1 MGYKNWKPE
10 IEAEIRSRL
19 IGGETPRQ
27 ISNDLNM
34 SRSNIK
40 DYYENYININ
50 DEKAKIQAEN
60 KQILDSIIENNQIIQ
75 YKDEYLMPL
84 WRGFLKQND
93 LCSMKHAYSSPD
105 HKYYVNMS
113 APTWAKE
120 VVKERFLAKTPFNL
134 LDDTDKT
141 ALGMVVKDI
150 RNYGKIQQKET
161 K

>member
-10 IEAEIRSRL
+10 IEAEIKSRL

-27 ISNDLNM
+27 ISNDLNI

-50 DEKAKIQAEN
+50 DEEAKIQAEN
-60 KQILDSIIENNQIIQ
+60 KQILDSIIENNQIIP

-84 WRGFLKQND
+84 WRGFLKQNEAIT
-93 LCSMKHAYSSPD
+93 MKHAYSSPNQ
-105 HKYYVNMS
+105 HYYVNTC

-120 VVKERFLAKTPFNL
+120 IVKERWKAQTPFNL
-134 LDDTDKT
+134 LDKKDKI
-141 ALGMVVKDI
+141 ALGMVVMDI